1 MLLTAI
7 LKEVSRRTYDPID
20 AATTS
25 VYTTKQ
31 TSSSVISGLIDY
43 IEIVA
48 TTNDIEDPN
57 AKTFL
62 LCYNKKTS
70 SYNAVFD
77 HGTYLVK
84 SFTKNDNEYILK
96 LLDSPIDV

>member
-7 LKEVSRRTYDPID
+7 LKEVSRRTIWKTYNPID

-48 TTNDIEDPN
+48 TTNDIENPN

-70 SYNAVFD
+70 SYNTME
-77 HGTYLVK
+77 H
-84 SFTKNDNEYILK
+84 I
-96 LLDSPIDV
+96 